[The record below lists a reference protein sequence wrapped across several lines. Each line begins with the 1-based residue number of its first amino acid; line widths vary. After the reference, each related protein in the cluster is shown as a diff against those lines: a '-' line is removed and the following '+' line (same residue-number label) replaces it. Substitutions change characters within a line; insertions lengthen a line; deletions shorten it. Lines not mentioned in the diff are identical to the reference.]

1 MTWRGLL
8 SLGARGGDQTPG
20 GISVVWREYAG
31 WKVEGIVNFGTN
43 VANFLLTLQSRRWYV
58 VGTYVPP
65 HDAPDVRRI
74 EQVLEGALKG
84 MEAIMLVDINGSL
97 R

>member
-1 MTWRGLL
+1 MTGRGVL
-8 SLGARGGDQTPG
+8 SISNRSGDQTPG
-20 GISVVWREYAG
+20 GILVVWRKYAG
-31 WKVEGIVNFGTN
+31 WKVDGIINFGPN
-43 VANFLLTLQSRRWYV
+43 VAKILLTLRSRRWYV

-74 EQVLEGALKG
+74 EQVLEGELKG
-84 MEAIMLVDINGSL
+84 MEAIMLVDMNVSL

>member
-1 MTWRGLL
+1 MDPEVEIRH
-8 SLGARGGDQTPG
+8 RG
-20 GISVVWREYAG
+20 GISVVWRGDAG

-74 EQVLEGALKG
+74 EQVLEWALKG
-84 MEAIMLVDINGSL
+84 M
-97 R
+97 

>member
-1 MTWRGLL
+1 M
-8 SLGARGGDQTPG
+8 
-20 GISVVWREYAG
+20 VVWRKDVG
-31 WKVEGIVNFGTN
+31 WKVDGIINFGPN
-43 VANFLLTLQSRRWYV
+43 IENFLLMLRSRRWYV